1 MKSDAVLFLI
11 LSAVCSFSEKALSS
25 IVTKN
30 SILYLFIYYVCVYSV
45 SVEVRERTACSQLSP
60 STVSSG
66 DWTHVGSIDSVGN
79 LPPFYLSDPD
89 LTLASAPG
97 QWDIFNVPVYF
108 WMQLH
113 RGAD

>member
-11 LSAVCSFSEKALSS
+11 LSAICAFSEKALSS

-30 SILYLFIYYVCVYSV
+30 FTLYLFIYYVCVYSV
-45 SVEVRERTACSQLSP
+45 SVDVRERTACSQLSP

-66 DWTHVGSIDSVGN
+66 DGTHVGGTDSVGD

-89 LTLASAPG
+89 LTLSSAPG
-97 QWDIFNVPVYF
+97 Q
-108 WMQLH
+108 
-113 RGAD
+113 